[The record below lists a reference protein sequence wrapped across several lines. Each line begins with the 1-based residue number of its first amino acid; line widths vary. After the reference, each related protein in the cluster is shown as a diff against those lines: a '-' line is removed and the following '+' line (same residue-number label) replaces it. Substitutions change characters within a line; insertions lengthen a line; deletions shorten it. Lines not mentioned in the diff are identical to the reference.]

1 MSARDERW
9 PGELDPSVRWQTGV
23 VVACVGALVL
33 SGVMVRERPPGWGGV
48 VALVL
53 GLLALYLAVTWS
65 RTRARMAV
73 RGRELTV
80 RRWRQV
86 QTVDAAEVTA
96 VRQRLT
102 GLGPDFVVVAG
113 DRRVHVPAS
122 RVRRGH
128 SSFFEWLLGHGRDP
142 ELDRG
147 TRRTLQVV
155 RERGLIER

>member
-1 MSARDERW
+1 MSTEERW
-9 PGELDPSVRWQTGV
+9 PGELESSLRWQTGV
-23 VVACVGALVL
+23 VVASAAALVL
-33 SGVMVRERPPGWGGV
+33 SGVMLRERPPGWAAV

-53 GLLALYLAVTWS
+53 GLLVVYLAVVWS
-65 RTRARMAV
+65 RSRARMAIW
-73 RGRELTV
+73 GTELTV

-86 QTVDAAEVTA
+86 QAVDASEVTA

-113 DRRVHVPAS
+113 DRRLHVPTS

-128 SSFFEWLLGHGRDP
+128 SSFFEWLLAHGNDP

-147 TRRTLQVV
+147 TRRTLKLV